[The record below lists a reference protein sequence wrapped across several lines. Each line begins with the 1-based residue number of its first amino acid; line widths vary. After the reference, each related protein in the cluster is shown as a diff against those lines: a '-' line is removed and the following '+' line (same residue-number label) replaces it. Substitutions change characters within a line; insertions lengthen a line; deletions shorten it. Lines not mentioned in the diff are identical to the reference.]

1 MVMKESSFVREV
13 ENRLDVLFGI
23 GLDSV
28 ERGRNAGPDP
38 ADPRAILDGISAET
52 PLEAGGEGDR
62 AAVPDMM
69 NEHVSGDAES
79 PEPDPGRRYHIL
91 LEEETPD
98 PVPESDAAHPCLE
111 EIESAPGSADPC
123 AVEDGDRRFEQI
135 FGDIETVTPALFSP
149 VKTLK
154 SIILSLEWE
163 ISDAI
168 LGRLDRELNGLQELY
183 RHERTV
189 LGFLRILRFLERYIQ
204 VKQGDSHTESV
215 KLLFSVYDDLE
226 RVLLSK
232 AMAEE
237 AKRAVL
243 VVDIGKYRNWVEKID
258 LSSCTGATAGEDRVP
273 VAGDS
278 REPLTEAVPASGE
291 EDVEPA
297 PAAGLPASPAVT
309 LTAEES
315 EAEQHPERE
324 EETGSDFCEAV
335 KAMEPHDAFACALE
349 EIRREVRKMIRSEFE
364 ALRAEL
370 GLGGK
375 GASHPG
381 SGTVL

>member
-1 MVMKESSFVREV
+1 LVMKESSFVREV

-28 ERGRNAGPDP
+28 DRGRNAGPDP
-38 ADPRAILDGISAET
+38 VDPRAILDGISAET
-52 PLEAGGEGDR
+52 PLEAAGDGDS

-69 NEHVSGDAES
+69 DERLSGDAES
-79 PEPDPGRRYHIL
+79 PETDRDRRYHIL
-91 LEEETPD
+91 LEVETPD
-98 PVPESDAAHPCLE
+98 PTAESGAAHPCLE
-111 EIESAPGSADPC
+111 EIEPAPGSTDSDAT
-123 AVEDGDRRFEQI
+123 EDGDRRFEQI
-135 FGDIETVTPALFSP
+135 FGDIEAVTPALFSP

-168 LGRLDRELNGLQELY
+168 LGKLDRELNGLQELY

-226 RVLLSK
+226 RVVLSK

-237 AKRAVL
+237 SKRAVL
-243 VVDIGKYRNWVEKID
+243 VADIGKYRNWVEKID
-258 LSSCTGATAGEDRVP
+258 LSSCAGAAAGEERVP

-278 REPLTEAVPASGE
+278 REPVAEVVPVPGQ
-291 EDVEPA
+291 EDVGPA
-297 PAAGLPASPAVT
+297 AAGLPVSVAAL
-309 LTAEES
+309 LTTEECES
-315 EAEQHPERE
+315 EQHPERE
-324 EETGSDFCEAV
+324 EDAGPDFCEAV
-335 KAMEPHDAFACALE
+335 KAMDPHDAFACALE
-349 EIRREVRKMIRSEFE
+349 EIRREVRKMILSEFE
-364 ALRAEL
+364 VLRAEL

-375 GASHPG
+375 GSSHPKE
-381 SGTVL
+381 GTVL

>member
-1 MVMKESSFVREV
+1 MKESSFVREV

-38 ADPRAILDGISAET
+38 VDPRAMLDGISADA
-52 PLEAGGEGDR
+52 PLGAGGDGDA

-69 NEHVSGDAES
+69 DNRLSGDAES
-79 PEPDPGRRYHIL
+79 PESDRDRRYHIL

-98 PVPESDAAHPCLE
+98 PVTESGAAHPCLE
-111 EIESAPGSADPC
+111 EIEPVPGSADSG
-123 AVEDGDRRFEQI
+123 AAEDGDRRFEQI
-135 FGDIETVTPALFSP
+135 FGDIESVTPALFSP
-149 VKTLK
+149 VRTLK

-226 RVLLSK
+226 RVVLSK

-243 VVDIGKYRNWVEKID
+243 VADIGKYRNWVEKID
-258 LSSCTGATAGEDRVP
+258 LSSCAEAAAGEDRVP
-273 VAGDS
+273 AAGDNMAS
-278 REPLTEAVPASGE
+278 EPEAVSMPDE
-291 EDVEPA
+291 KDVEPA
-297 PAAGLPASPAVT
+297 AAVLPVSVAAT
-309 LTAEES
+309 LKAEEG
-315 EAEQHPERE
+315 EAERHRERE
-324 EETGSDFCEAV
+324 EEAGPDFPEAV
-335 KAMEPHDAFACALE
+335 KAMEPHDAFAFALE

-370 GLGGK
+370 GLGGT
-375 GASHPG
+375 GASHPE

>member
-1 MVMKESSFVREV
+1 MKESSFVREV

-23 GLDSV
+23 GLDPAD
-28 ERGRNAGPDP
+28 RGRNAGPDP
-38 ADPRAILDGISAET
+38 VDPRAILDGIRAET
-52 PLEAGGEGDR
+52 PAEDGGDGIA
-62 AAVPDMM
+62 AAVADMDDRL
-69 NEHVSGDAES
+69 NAGAES
-79 PEPDPGRRYHIL
+79 PEPDPDRRYHIL
-91 LEEETPD
+91 LEEEVQEPAA
-98 PVPESDAAHPCLE
+98 ESGAAHSCLE
-111 EIESAPGSADPC
+111 EIEPDPGSPDPG
-123 AVEDGDRRFEQI
+123 AAEDGDRRFEQI

-226 RVLLSK
+226 RVILSK

-237 AKRAVL
+237 GKRAVL
-243 VVDIGKYRNWVEKID
+243 VADIAKYRNWVEKID
-258 LSSCTGATAGEDRVP
+258 LSSCTGTASGEDRVP
-273 VAGDS
+273 VVEDNRRSESETVPLPEKEAAG
-278 REPLTEAVPASGE
+278 PA
-291 EDVEPA
+291 
-297 PAAGLPASPAVT
+297 AAGLSVSAP
-309 LTAEES
+309 LTDEED
-315 EAEQHPERE
+315 EAERQSDRVE
-324 EETGSDFCEAV
+324 EAGPDFSAAV
-335 KAMEPHDAFACALE
+335 KAMEPHEAFARALE
-349 EIRREVRKMIRSEFE
+349 EIRREVRMMIRSEFE

-370 GLGGK
+370 GLGG
-375 GASHPG
+375 PG
-381 SGTVL
+381 EKRRDTGSSL